1 MKKSYAI
8 VLLICMHCTITWAQD
23 IHFSQFYTPTILDNP
38 ALTGIFT
45 DDYKI
50 GVLYRSQWGSIAV
63 PLKTELIDLETK
75 VQVNNVN
82 DFVSFGLLGYAD
94 KAGTINFNTNAFYGA
109 INYNKSLNDKHA
121 SYLSVGFTGGYI
133 QRSIDFSKAT
143 FDYQYQNGDFNA
155 TNGNGEQQIPNPK
168 INNWDLGAGVSFSSS
183 FDADNKINY
192 FIGAAAY
199 HFTPIKT
206 SFYGSSDVANLAPK
220 LVGNLGLDYNFDET
234 YALKFHF
241 NYVTQGAYQE
251 IVGGGVFKWS
261 KVDLHN
267 NQPFTLSGG
276 VYYRVNDAFIPT
288 FIVNYKGNAITIS
301 YDVNTST
308 LRTATN
314 LRGAFEISFFRTG
327 MYRKSYDD
335 KHLCPRF

>member
-1 MKKSYAI
+1 MNKIYIISILFFALGIK
-8 VLLICMHCTITWAQD
+8 VQAQD
-23 IHFSQFYTPTILDNP
+23 IHFSQFYTPTILSNP

-63 PLKTELIDLETK
+63 PFKTELVDMETK
-75 VQVNNVN
+75 IQVNSVN
-82 DFVSFGLLGYAD
+82 DFISFGLLGYSD
-94 KAGTINFNTNAFYGA
+94 KAGSINFNTNAFYGA
-109 INYNKSLNDKHA
+109 INYNKSMNDKYG

-143 FDYQYQNGDFNA
+143 FDFQYQNGDFNSG
-155 TNGNGEQQIPNPK
+155 NSNGEQQIPNPK

-192 FIGAAAY
+192 FLGAAAY

-206 SFYGSSDVANLAPK
+206 SFYGNSSVADLAPR
-220 LVGNLGLDYNFDET
+220 LVGNAGLDYNFDET

-241 NYVTQGAYQE
+241 NYMNQGAYQE
-251 IVGGGVFKWS
+251 LVGGGVFKWS

-267 NQPFTLSGG
+267 NQPFALSGG
-276 VYYRVNDAFIPT
+276 LYYRYKDAFIPT
-288 FIVNYKGNAITIS
+288 FIVNYKGNAVTVS

-308 LRTATN
+308 LSPYTN

-327 MYRKSYDD
+327 VYRKAYED